1 MPRIR
6 LPFGHPPTY
15 RDPNR
20 IKDARIMN
28 AFLEQEYE
36 QGETHFIKRPG
47 IQIYDGSGGP
57 SNLCADTDG
66 EQSPGVLGTYSLA
79 SEIDNSGWISWF
91 TTDQLT
97 PEFPL
102 PESTY
107 EHSIVFDSV
116 NNWWRC
122 DTWKTGV
129 GHLTTGWRFKNLGVL
144 NGLATGIRAHIY
156 AYPYPPAGND
166 LEFRFYKDPVGPDIL
181 SEIHVE
187 VNNGPG
193 PTIEGIPTNSYNV
206 LIFPIK
212 DLSPPPTLPPLYV
225 ENNDFLRIV
234 SFGLFSVPL
243 GGVCFVTS
251 IEIYIP

>member
-15 RDPNR
+15 RDPTR
-20 IKDARIMN
+20 VKDARIIN
-28 AFLEQEYE
+28 AFLEQEFE
-36 QGETHFIKRPG
+36 QGESHFIKRPG

-57 SNLCADTDG
+57 SDLCADTDG
-66 EQSPGVLGTYSLA
+66 EQGAGVPGTYSLA
-79 SEIDNSGWISWF
+79 NEIDNSGWIPWF
-91 TTDQLT
+91 TPDQLDGDAGGS
-97 PEFPL
+97 PG
-102 PESTY
+102 
-107 EHSIVFDSV
+107 HSIEFDII

-122 DTWKTGV
+122 DTWENGP
-129 GHLTTGWRFKNLGVL
+129 GHLTAGWRFKNLGSL
-144 NGLATGIRAHIY
+144 DGLATGIRAHIY
-156 AYPYPPAGND
+156 AYPYPPVGND
-166 LEFRFYKDPVGPDIL
+166 LEFTFYKDPVSPDIH
-181 SEIHVE
+181 STVGSHGE

-206 LIFPIK
+206 LIFPIE
-212 DLSPPPTLPPLYV
+212 DLIPPPTLPPLYV